1 MNTFNGICSQVHYL
15 ILKSP
20 TLKPYS
26 ILLFIIFTIF
36 ISAGVDAKPG
46 EKPGVPYEVKVSIS
60 GKITDAAGGEALQG
74 ASIYIPDAKTGAI
87 SDANGVYTIKNIA
100 PGYYLIEVSSIGYT
114 SITAHIKV
122 EGNMQKDFALSP
134 SVIENEGVTVTGV
147 STATKLKRTPTPVT
161 IVNRAELTQATST
174 NLIDAISKTPGV
186 SQLTTGPS
194 ISKPMIRGLGY
205 NRVVVLNDG
214 IRQEGQQWGDEH
226 GIEIDEYSVNKV
238 EVLKGPASLIY
249 GSDAMAGVIN
259 ILTNVPV
266 PEGTIKGNIIGNY
279 QTNNSMRGLGANIAG
294 NKNGFN
300 WNLYGSLKGAGDYK
314 NKYDGK
320 VFNSRYKEKN
330 FGGYIG
336 YNGSW
341 GYSHLLLSSYNQ
353 EPGLIEGDRDE
364 LTGKFTKAVNEN
376 GTEVTAIASGDDYKG
391 INPAI
396 PRQHI
401 GHFKIA
407 ADNRFNA
414 GNGKLDLNIGY
425 QNNKRKEF
433 GNVLAPNDPD
443 LFFDLNTFTYSLQY
457 HLPQMS
463 GWQTAIGVNG
473 MQQSNKNKAEEVL
486 IPEYNLFDIG
496 SYIYVQKNFERFTV
510 SGGIRYD
517 SRAVHSKALTEDNE
531 TKFEAFNRSFSNVSG
546 SAGISYEA
554 NKALTLKFNVA
565 RGFRSPAI
573 AELGSNGAHEG
584 TNRYEYGDRDLKS
597 ETSLQFD
604 GGIDVNTTHVSL
616 TASGF
621 VNMIDN
627 FIFYRKLESVFGG
640 DSLVN
645 ADGEDIM
652 AFKFS
657 QARAALYGGEFNMDI
672 HPHPL
677 DWLHF
682 ENTFSYVRGT
692 FSTPVE
698 GVKNIPFMPAA
709 RLITQLRGEFLKK
722 GKTLSNLAVSVE
734 LDNSFR
740 QNEAFT
746 AYNTETATP
755 GYSLLNAGISTDI
768 AKNRKKLFT
777 LIFTGNNLTD
787 VAYQNHL
794 SRLKY
799 TDTNN
804 ATGRMGVFNMGRN
817 FSFKVNIPL
826 SF

>member
-1 MNTFNGICSQVHYL
+1 M
-15 ILKSP
+15 KSY
-20 TLKPYS
+20 K
-26 ILLFIIFTIF
+26 ILLFLLFTIF
-36 ISAGVDAKPG
+36 ISSGVFAEPG
-46 EKPGVPYEVKVSIS
+46 RSYEVKVSIS

-87 SDANGVYTIKNIA
+87 SDANGVYTIRNIA
-100 PGYYLIEVSSIGYT
+100 PGYYLIEVSSVGYT

-134 SVIENEGVTVTGV
+134 SVIENEGITVTGV
-147 STATKLKRTPTPVT
+147 SAATKLKRTPTPVT
-161 IVNRAELTQATST
+161 IVNRSELTQATST

-266 PEGTIKGNIIGNY
+266 AEGTIKGNIIGNY
-279 QTNNSMRGLGANIAG
+279 QTNNNMRGFGANIAG

-300 WNLYGSLKGAGDYK
+300 WNVYGSLKGAGDYK

-336 YNGSW
+336 YNGIW

-364 LTGKFTKAVNEN
+364 LTGKFTKAVNDN
-376 GTEVTAIASGDDYKG
+376 GTEVIRVASGDDYKG

-396 PRQHI
+396 PRQRI
-401 GHFKIA
+401 EHFRIA

-443 LFFDLNTFTYSLQY
+443 LFFDLNTFTYSLGY

-463 GWQTAIGVNG
+463 GWQTAIGING
-473 MQQSNKNKAEEVL
+473 MQQSNRNKAEEVL
-486 IPEYNLFDIG
+486 IPEYSLFDIG
-496 SYIYVQKNFERFTV
+496 SYIYVQKNFDRFTV
-510 SGGIRYD
+510 SGGVRFD
-517 SRAVHSKALTEDNE
+517 NRAVHSKALTEDNE

-554 NKALTLKFNVA
+554 SKALTLKLNVA
-565 RGFRSPAI
+565 RGFRAPDI

-584 TNRYEYGDRDLKS
+584 TNRYEYGDQNLKS

-627 FIFYRKLESVFGG
+627 FIFYRKLESVHGG
-640 DSLVN
+640 DSLIDIN
-645 ADGEDIM
+645 GGELM

-657 QARAALYGGEFNMDI
+657 QAKAALYGGEFNMDI

-692 FSTPVE
+692 FSKPVE
-698 GVKNIPFMPAA
+698 GVRNIPFIPAA
-709 RLITQLRGEFLKK
+709 RWITQLRGEFLKK

-746 AYNTETATP
+746 AYNTETVTP
-755 GYSLLNAGISTDI
+755 GYSLLNAGISADI
-768 AKNRKKLFT
+768 VKKRKKLFT
-777 LIFTGNNLTD
+777 LIFTGNNLAD

-799 TDTNN
+799 TDMNN
-804 ATGRMGVFNMGRN
+804 VTGRIGVFNMGRN

-826 SF
+826 AF